1 MAGDFRFG
9 LANGA
14 DMITRVAM
22 ITRVTAMITGRVAMM
37 DVAVADSR
45 WRSFPLRGPLPFSG
59 ANAALGYLPLQ
70 LALRPE
76 IRILMIRKGKGPF
89 LQQVVFHDLCKQ
101 KSRIFRSKHDTKVVP
116 KLQKNAN
123 FGTTSLFHIFS
134 K

>member
-1 MAGDFRFG
+1 MAGDFRLG

-14 DMITRVAM
+14 AM
-22 ITRVTAMITGRVAMM
+22 ITGVAMITGRVAMM
-37 DVAVADSR
+37 DVAAADSR

-101 KSRIFRSKHDTKVVP
+101 KSRIFHSKHDTKVVP

>member
-1 MAGDFRFG
+1 MAGDFRLG

-14 DMITRVAM
+14 AM

-37 DVAVADSR
+37 DVAAADSR

-101 KSRIFRSKHDTKVVP
+101 KSRIFHSKHDTKVVP

-123 FGTTSLFHIFS
+123 FGTTF
-134 K
+134 

>member
-1 MAGDFRFG
+1 MAGDFRLG

-14 DMITRVAM
+14 AMITGVAM

-37 DVAVADSR
+37 DVAAADSR

-70 LALRPE
+70 LALRVE
-76 IRILMIRKGKGPF
+76 GRKLKICPGKGRF

-101 KSRIFRSKHDTKVVP
+101 KSRIFHSKHDT
-116 KLQKNAN
+116 
-123 FGTTSLFHIFS
+123 
-134 K
+134 

>member
-1 MAGDFRFG
+1 MAGDFRLG

-14 DMITRVAM
+14 AM
-22 ITRVTAMITGRVAMM
+22 ITGVAMITGRVAMM
-37 DVAVADSR
+37 DVAAADSR

>member
-1 MAGDFRFG
+1 MPLLLQKILGPTVNSTG
-9 LANGA
+9 S
-14 DMITRVAM
+14 ITSNVFC
-22 ITRVTAMITGRVAMM
+22 IGMITGRV
-37 DVAVADSR
+37 VSCSGSSR
-45 WRSFPLRGPLPFSG
+45 WRSFPLCGPLPFSG

-101 KSRIFRSKHDTKVVP
+101 KSRIFHSKHDTKVVP
-116 KLQKNAN
+116 KLQKTAK
-123 FGTTSLFHIFS
+123 FGTTALFHIFS